1 MPRRAPRRDHPV
13 HIIIRGV
20 STYRVVLTDQVFPD
34 VELER
39 SMLAEIGADIVV
51 PPGDREAVLAEA
63 ATADALL
70 NTYLPLPA
78 DAISRL
84 QRCRV
89 IARYGIGVDN
99 IDLDAA
105 RAAGIVVTNVPD
117 YCVEEVAAHTMT
129 LILAALRRLPAAL
142 DRGGRVPW
150 SLDGLRPIPRL
161 SELTYGIVGLGRIG
175 REVANLLR
183 PLGGRLLGYDPYLGE
198 ELDGVERAPTV
209 AALLAASDVVTLH
222 LPATAETRGL
232 IGAEQLRQMRPS
244 AILVNTSRGALVRT
258 AELADALRTGQIA
271 GAALDVL
278 EREADDAAEVIG
290 LPGAMVTP
298 HMAYYSEASLRESQ
312 RKATQQIIKVLTG
325 HPPDYAVT

>member
-1 MPRRAPRRDHPV
+1 M
-13 HIIIRGV
+13 
-20 STYRVVLTDQVFPD
+20 LTDQVFPD
-34 VELER
+34 VDLER
-39 SMLAEIGADIVV
+39 SMLAGIDAEIVI
-51 PPGDREAVLAEA
+51 PQGDREAVLAEA
-63 ATADALL
+63 ASADALL

-78 DAISRL
+78 DAIGRFE
-84 QRCRV
+84 RCRV

-142 DRGGRVPW
+142 ERGARVPW

-175 REVANLLR
+175 REVANLVR

-198 ELDGVERAPTV
+198 ELDGVERAPSV
-209 AALLAASDVVTLH
+209 AALLEASDVVTLH
-222 LPATAETRGL
+222 LPATPETRGL
-232 IGAEQLRQMRPS
+232 IGAEQLRLMRPS

-258 AELADALRTGQIA
+258 AELAAALRSGQIA

-278 EREADDAAEVIG
+278 EREADDAAEVVG
-290 LPGAMVTP
+290 LPGTIVTP
-298 HMAYYSEASLRESQ
+298 HMAYYSEASLVESQ

>member
-1 MPRRAPRRDHPV
+1 
-13 HIIIRGV
+13 V
-20 STYRVVLTDQVFPD
+20 SAFRVVLTDQVFPD

-39 SMLAEIGADIVV
+39 SMLAGNDAELVV
-51 PPGDREAVLAEA
+51 PSGDREAVLAEA
-63 ATADALL
+63 ASADAVL

-78 DAISRL
+78 EAIERL
-84 QRCRV
+84 ERCRV

-117 YCVEEVAAHTMT
+117 YCVEEVAAHTLT

-142 DRGGRVPW
+142 ERGGRVPW

-175 REVANLLR
+175 REVATLLR
-183 PLGGRLLGYDPYLGE
+183 PLGGRLLAYDPYLGE
-198 ELDGVERAPTV
+198 ELDGVERASSV
-209 AALLAASDVVTLH
+209 AALLGASDVVTLH
-222 LPATAETRGL
+222 LPATPETRGM
-232 IGAEQLRQMRPS
+232 IGAEQLRLMRPS

-258 AELADALRTGQIA
+258 ADLAAALRAGQIG

-278 EREADDAAEVIG
+278 EREADDAAEVVG
-290 LPGAMVTP
+290 LPGAIVTP
-298 HMAYYSEASLRESQ
+298 HMAYYSEASLVESQ

-325 HPPDYAVT
+325 RRPDYAVT